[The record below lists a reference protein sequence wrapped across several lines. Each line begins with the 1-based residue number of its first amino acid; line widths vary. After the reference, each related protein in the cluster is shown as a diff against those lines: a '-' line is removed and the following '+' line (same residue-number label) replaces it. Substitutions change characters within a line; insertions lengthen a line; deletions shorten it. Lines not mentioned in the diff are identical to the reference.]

1 LRNIFNISIDKKYY
15 NCFMFK
21 EDHMDNRRKRQLRH
35 IGYSFMAVGLAAS
48 MTVSS
53 SAMALAATT
62 DVEPALSEADD
73 SDMSE
78 QAVNASLETA
88 APAETYAVMKTMAEV
103 AETVFSTTTAQTS
116 EAAKD
121 IIPAKPDMT
130 KPSDSVPI
138 IAKKTEAAETGKS
151 EETEPSTSG
160 QAATAPITSPA
171 ADDHT
176 ETQPGTSEPG
186 TSAPGAT
193 EPGATEPGISEPGTT
208 EPGTS
213 DPAATEP
220 GTSEPVTTEPGT
232 SEPGTSEPGTS
243 EPGTS
248 DPAATEPGTSEPGT
262 TEPGTS
268 DPAAT
273 EPGTTD
279 PAATTAPATTTTP
292 STGGIDY
299 DLVIPSLPSNFNVS
313 PEQYSAI
320 RAAIVK
326 QARALEGKVSY
337 FWGGKSTSIGWDSRW
352 GVPQVVTIAGSKSTG
367 TTRSYGLDCSG
378 YVAWVFANA
387 YGTAGIISKVG
398 FNTPEQWANS
408 FPIEWQQVQIGDLLF
423 KTTPYAGVT
432 NHIGIVV
439 DIGDDGTIW
448 VAHCSSSRNGV
459 VVTPAHSSGF
469 RYIRRS
475 NLFNGDTAA
484 PAIVNMADLKIPEGV
499 EVSGAEAAAAVN
511 TVATRDWSDVG
522 ALAADLAAIFPDPV
536 FAAAVAEGIWNVY
549 AQIPDEAA
557 AKLIADASETLGVLK
572 ASEIAEQF
580 ASSDAS
586 LRQLHLDDYGFK
598 DLLDMVQKAEITVR
612 SVGPAVHSQLTYSEI
627 KENAS
632 SMEELTP
639 VMLQD
644 TAAQAAAPAEAIAA
658 EEAVNETEAATA
670 DARSESLAGIIVD
683 FMADFTADDAGDDNT
698 EAMDETEAAPEMTE
712 AGAAQAEADQ
722 TEAVQTEAV
731 QTEAPQTEAAA
742 ADAAA
747 AAEATETKAAQEAD
761 KPYVPI
767 ESIEGI
773 QYLRS
778 ARKIDLTNNN
788 IRDLLPLDYYRANTS
803 GAYIYNVSVYYQNE
817 EGLWFEDEEGNTH
830 EDGALKLY
838 FGGGVP
844 GTSEEYQTELYV
856 SGNPVETVPEE
867 FPGRLWLDFIEQTK
881 AQEMALT
888 VAAERFA
895 SDGGVK
901 EDFLLKTD
909 NENPVVLDIDYM
921 PAVALPSEE
930 DAKQESGEGRV
941 ARTEG

>member
-1 LRNIFNISIDKKYY
+1 
-15 NCFMFK
+15 
-21 EDHMDNRRKRQLRH
+21 
-35 IGYSFMAVGLAAS
+35 MAVGLAAS

-62 DVEPALSEADD
+62 DVEPALSETDD
-73 SDMSE
+73 SDTSD

-138 IAKKTEAAETGKS
+138 IAKKTEAAETGKP

-160 QAATAPITSPA
+160 QAATAPVTSPA

-176 ETQPGTSEPG
+176 ESQPGTSEPG

-193 EPGATEPGISEPGTT
+193 EPWTSEPGVTEPGTSEPGAT

-220 GTSEPVTTEPGT
+220 GTSEPVTT
-232 SEPGTSEPGTS
+232 EPGTSEPGTS

-279 PAATTAPATTTTP
+279 PATTTAPSA
-292 STGGIDY
+292 GGIDY

-367 TTRSYGLDCSG
+367 TTRNYGLDCSG

-511 TVATRDWSDVG
+511 TVATREWSDVG

-712 AGAAQAEADQ
+712 ATGTEAAQ
-722 TEAVQTEAV
+722 TEAVSAD
-731 QTEAPQTEAAA
+731 A
-742 ADAAA
+742 ADAVEAPE
-747 AAEATETKAAQEAD
+747 AAEAAEAAETKAAQEAD

-844 GTSEEYQTELYV
+844 GTSEEYKTELYV